1 MIEKEKSGHIL
12 ELYINTNETNSMDVA
27 FFERLDSLF
36 EEAGK
41 DSGTK
46 AVILS
51 GRNEKFFSNGF
62 NPALFVG
69 KSLEEIKASLRIALA
84 AAGKVLFCPKP
95 VVCAMNGHAMG
106 VGAVLA
112 IASDYRIMAEKKGR
126 LGFPESLIG
135 INFPSTSA
143 SILTKIV
150 GLPAARDLLYS
161 GRGLKSDEALE
172 IGLIDESA
180 PPEELIARARK
191 WCAQFKDMAM
201 ESVVG
206 IKVALRD
213 ADRLVAAQLGS
224 NDLELLAAAVAS
236 ANGQEGMRSI
246 LEKRRPQFH

>member
-1 MIEKEKSGHIL
+1 MIEKEKNGHVL
-12 ELYINTNETNSMDVA
+12 ELYINTNETNSMDLE
-27 FFERLDSLF
+27 FFQRLDSLF
-36 EEAGK
+36 EEARNE
-41 DSGTK
+41 SGIK

-51 GRNEKFFSNGF
+51 GRNDKFFSNGF

-69 KSLEEIKASLRIALA
+69 KGLEEIKASLRVALA
-84 AAGKVLFCPKP
+84 AAGKVLFSPKP

-112 IASDYRIMAEKKGR
+112 IASDYRIMEEKKGR
-126 LGFPESLIG
+126 IGFPEALIG

-143 SILTKIV
+143 MILTKIV
-150 GLPAARDLLYS
+150 GLTAARDLLYS
-161 GRGLKSDEALE
+161 GRGLKSEEALE
-172 IGLIDESA
+172 LGLIDESA
-180 PPEELIARARK
+180 KPGELLARARK

-213 ADRLVAAQLGS
+213 ADRIAAEKLSS

-236 ANGQEGMRSI
+236 ANGQEGMKSI
-246 LEKRRPQFH
+246 LEKRRPQFT